1 MSGDP
6 VRRAALDVLVDVG
19 SGAGLSARLDAAL
32 AGCRDARDAAFLA
45 ELVKGTVRFQGRYD
59 QLVRRLSRRGRL
71 PADRAVL
78 ALLRLGLHQLIDC
91 AGVPAYAAVDTTV
104 TLCRQRLAARQ
115 APFVNAVLQNVA
127 RRLASGAGP
136 AAAEAARAATAGSGV
151 GAPASRMAAAGEAA
165 AGEAAAG
172 AEAALADLFPPRDR
186 EPAAYLAAWHSHPR
200 WLVERWLA
208 RWGYER
214 TEALCRHN
222 NRPAPVTL
230 HVLAP
235 HAPAAAAARLAA
247 AGWETAPGRLHPRAL
262 VLRGRPAQQE
272 LRALLAAEPALLV
285 QDEAA
290 QAACAWLAAGGPGG
304 AGGSGAGWA
313 DLCAA
318 PGGKTFHLRALW
330 GGAAPVVAMDRS
342 AARLARLVEN
352 GKRIE
357 GGAPLVVRADAGA
370 PPLRAGRWDA
380 AVLDGPCSGTG
391 VMRHHPEGRW
401 RLQPSWLAAS
411 GARLR
416 ELAATAAR
424 LLRPGGR
431 LLYVTCSLEPEENE
445 DVVAAVVAAGLC
457 APDPHPEGGAEG
469 GWQRAWLPPLTESDG
484 FFAARLRR
492 REDTA

>member
-1 MSGDP
+1 MNGDP
-6 VRRAALDVLVDVG
+6 VRQAALDVLVDVG
-19 SGAGLSARLDAAL
+19 GGAALAARLDAAL

-59 QLVRRLSRRGRL
+59 QLVRRLSRCGQL

-91 AGVPAYAAVDTTV
+91 AGVPPYAAVDTTV
-104 TLCRQRLAARQ
+104 TLCRRRKAARQ
-115 APFVNAVLQNVA
+115 APFVNAVLQIVA
-127 RRLASGAGP
+127 RRLAAGAGP
-136 AAAEAARAATAGSGV
+136 AGAAAR
-151 GAPASRMAAAGEAA
+151 EAA
-165 AGEAAAG
+165 AGGGEPGGDAATR

-208 RWGYER
+208 RWGGER

-247 AGWETAPGRLHPRAL
+247 AGWETTPGRLHPSAL
-262 VLRGRPAQQE
+262 VLRRRPAQQE
-272 LRALLAAEPALLV
+272 LRGLLATEPSLLV

-304 AGGSGAGWA
+304 AAGAGSAASAGGGWA

-330 GGAAPVVAMDRS
+330 GGAGPVVATDRS
-342 AARLARLVEN
+342 ATRLARLVEN

-357 GGAPLVVRADAGA
+357 GGAPLVVRADAAA

-401 RLQPSWLAAS
+401 RLQPGWLAAN
-411 GARLR
+411 GERLR
-416 ELAATAAR
+416 TLAETAAR

-445 DVVAAVVAAGLC
+445 EVVAALVAAGLC
-457 APDPHPEGGAEG
+457 VPDPHPEDGAEG
-469 GWQRAWLPPLTESDG
+469 GWQRAWQPPVTESDG

-492 REDTA
+492 REDAA

>member
-6 VRRAALDVLVDVG
+6 VRRAALDVLADVAR
-19 SGAGLSARLDAAL
+19 GAALAPRLDAAL

-59 QLVRRLSRRGRL
+59 QLVRRLSRRGKL
-71 PADRAVL
+71 PADRTVL
-78 ALLRLGLHQLIDC
+78 AVLRLGLHQLIDC
-91 AGVPAYAAVDTTV
+91 AGVPPYAAVDTAV
-104 TLCRQRLAARQ
+104 TLCRQRGAARQ

-127 RRLASGAGP
+127 RRLAAGAGP
-136 AAAEAARAATAGSGV
+136 AGAAE
-151 GAPASRMAAAGEAA
+151 PAD
-165 AGEAAAG
+165 AAAG
-172 AEAALADLFPPRDR
+172 AAAALADLFPPRDR
-186 EPAAYLAAWHSHPR
+186 EPAAHLAAWHSHPR

-208 RWGYER
+208 RWGRER

-235 HAPAAAAARLAA
+235 HSPAAAAARLAA

-304 AGGSGAGWA
+304 AAGAGGGWA

-330 GGAAPVVAMDRS
+330 GGAGPVVAMDCS

-370 PPLRAGRWDA
+370 PPLRAGMWDA

-401 RLQPSWLAAS
+401 RLQPEWLAAS
-411 GARLR
+411 GERLR
-416 ELAATAAR
+416 ALARTAAC

-445 DVVAAVVAAGLC
+445 EVVAALVAAGLC
-457 APDPHPEGGAEG
+457 VPDPHPEDGAQD
-469 GWQRAWLPPLTESDG
+469 GWRRAWQPPLTESDG

-492 REDTA
+492 REDAA